1 MHYISLRW
9 NHELDTNIPYVDM
22 MAIVNPIVNA
32 STKTVPNGNANVLTR
47 AMNDV
52 KSKSGYNV

>member
-9 NHELDTNIPYVDM
+9 THELDTNFPYVD

-32 STKTVPNGNANVLTR
+32 LTETVQHGSANVLTQV
-47 AMNDV
+47 MNDV
-52 KSKSGYNV
+52 KSKSCYYV